1 MQAFQSIDEFRAAYD
16 VGMPGCLVLDVTSP
30 LASGLEL
37 YEQVIREGKRLPVIF
52 QVERTD
58 SSPCAAGIKTG
69 AIDFVEKNCEPLLLV
84 ERIDRAL
91 VLDRQW
97 RQREQDDSAVSAR
110 IARLSDRDQDT
121 LDLMLTGATDR
132 AMASK
137 LYVSRRAV
145 EMRRK
150 AIMRKLKVRSQ
161 TELLEMAITQRILT
175 EISGTLS
182 AAWRR
187 G

>member
-1 MQAFQSIDEFRAAYD
+1 MQTFESIDEFRSAYD
-16 VGMPGCLVLDVTSP
+16 VGMPGCLILDVTVP
-30 LASGLEL
+30 VASGLEL
-37 YEQVIREGKRLPVIF
+37 YEQIIRVGMRLPVIF
-52 QVERTD
+52 FVERTET
-58 SSPCAAGIKTG
+58 SPSAAGIKTG
-69 AIDFVEKNCEPLLLV
+69 AIEFVDKNCEPLVLV

-91 VLDRQW
+91 ALDKQW
-97 RQREQDDSAVSAR
+97 RQREEDDSAVSAR

-121 LDLMLTGATDR
+121 LELMLTGATDR

-161 TELLEMAITQRILT
+161 AELLEMAITQRILT

-182 AAWRR
+182 EAWLR